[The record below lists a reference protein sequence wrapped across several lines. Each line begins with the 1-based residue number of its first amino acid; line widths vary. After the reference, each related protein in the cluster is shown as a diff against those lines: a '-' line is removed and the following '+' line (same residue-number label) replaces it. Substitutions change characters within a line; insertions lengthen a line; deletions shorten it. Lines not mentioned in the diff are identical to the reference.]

1 MRLILALAVALS
13 FTSGFA
19 QVQSAGSLSGSAT
32 SGVSSGN
39 MNSNS
44 IQRTSPTTGGVIN
57 NTDTVGTSQSGVLR
71 NSPNS
76 MNSKL
81 NNTIDNNVNTVT
93 PTNSNGATNCIDSS
107 GRSYGVNDSG
117 FAACSNTARPR

>member
-32 SGVSSGN
+32 SGVSSGS

-44 IQRTSPTTGGVIN
+44 IQRTSPTTGGS
-57 NTDTVGTSQSGVLR
+57 D
-71 NSPNS
+71 
-76 MNSKL
+76 
-81 NNTIDNNVNTVT
+81 
-93 PTNSNGATNCIDSS
+93 
-107 GRSYGVNDSG
+107 
-117 FAACSNTARPR
+117 